1 MMLSRVAAAGWLLA
15 AAACT
20 ALREVQPAQFIPQH
34 SPALVWVTTTYS
46 AVVPVA
52 QPRIEG
58 DTLRG
63 TWAGTEKPFA
73 IPLQVIQSV
82 QARTPARAQTVI
94 MFATVGL
101 VVGST
106 IWALAHAGSSL
117 PADDCYRWSDALG
130 TVVKC

>member
-1 MMLSRVAAAGWLLA
+1 MILSRVAPVGWLLA
-15 AAACT
+15 VAACT

-34 SPALVWVTTTYS
+34 TPALVWVTTTYS

-52 QPRIEG
+52 QPQIDG

-63 TWAGTEKPFA
+63 TWAGTQKPLA
-73 IPLQVIQSV
+73 IPLQGIQSV
-82 QARTPARAQTVI
+82 QARTPARAQTIVA
-94 MFATVGL
+94 FATVGL

-106 IWALAHAGSSL
+106 IWALVHAGSSL
-117 PADDCYRWSDALG
+117 PADDCWRWSDSLG